1 MDSIQIRIRTMPAKR
16 SCAHVLISS
25 CSLRASSIILGSDH
39 FSKKG
44 TCVVK
49 RVSPAGVG
57 VTMSVMPSI
66 KDILVTAGAA
76 FLLATLVAGVWGSRR
91 GDAWLT
97 GRPSPGL
104 QKRYSTEIAEGVR
117 LRDFR
122 HFGVDLLSFKS
133 CRIEKLRRGP
143 VTLGAF
149 NVLVLEECAR
159 VGCQKVFQRAHQG
172 LGREPL
178 GWWNCG
184 TAVHRGN
191 G

>member
-1 MDSIQIRIRTMPAKR
+1 M
-16 SCAHVLISS
+16 LISS

-57 VTMSVMPSI
+57 VTMSVMPSV
-66 KDILVTAGAA
+66 KDILVTAG
-76 FLLATLVAGVWGSRR
+76 
-91 GDAWLT
+91 
-97 GRPSPGL
+97 
-104 QKRYSTEIAEGVR
+104 
-117 LRDFR
+117 
-122 HFGVDLLSFKS
+122 
-133 CRIEKLRRGP
+133 IEKLRRGP

-172 LGREPL
+172 LDRQPVGRRE
-178 GWWNCG
+178 CG
-184 TAVHRGN
+184 TAVHRSVG
-191 G
+191 